1 MKLFLIQGV
10 LAERY
15 NTCYTELRNR
25 INSRSK
31 KGQVCSYS
39 NHLASRPVGYSMR
52 ESLKLILQ
60 HAVTNTTSHA
70 DAGAPA
76 VFVGGRRRNRKKRKP
91 RNGQGKKKSKVT
103 ADYKTD
109 PQFVVTSF
117 MPDFEYI
124 KDVAPKRKYP
134 LVTCVDL
141 EDPVFVYDVTSGR
154 KHGDKESD
162 KDSLYNS
169 SENLSTVKARLD
181 SGCEVDMPSDNDSID
196 NPNVDRIKKGEL
208 SRTHSRDSGMFDDVI
223 DDTSYDVTTANGQA
237 NDNDHDDII
246 DDDASD
252 DVSTDDVAAADES
265 ETDEGLISCS
275 DTISQAESVQ
285 NVSDVENCNVDDV
298 IDNVTSL
305 EKEERAIL
313 DEFEEQFE
321 EIDLNEEKQDII
333 EIGDGYLPLSE
344 ELAQAEVSG
353 LKTDDPVARDAE
365 MVSMETESGVAPS
378 QEGDVARKGKD
389 DIGQLSGPDRFLKLE
404 EEEDDIIFDLSQLE
418 LNNCEGELSAIK
430 DLQRQ
435 TTAGSFLYPTVLESD
450 GPIQIPMDLLIDDDK
465 EDEVLFDASARRDL
479 NITCNPLYEQTLK
492 EEENDKF
499 SLKSFQS
506 GFQTNFDN
514 VNFIQIPTTSA
525 SKPSKESSPLIKNRS
540 SESADEVACCVI
552 L

>member
-1 MKLFLIQGV
+1 M
-10 LAERY
+10 
-15 NTCYTELRNR
+15 T
-25 INSRSK
+25 K
-31 KGQVCSYS
+31 K
-39 NHLASRPVGYSMR
+39 H
-52 ESLKLILQ
+52 IL
-60 HAVTNTTSHA
+60 
-70 DAGAPA
+70 
-76 VFVGGRRRNRKKRKP
+76 
-91 RNGQGKKKSKVT
+91 KSKT
-103 ADYKTD
+103 
-109 PQFVVTSF
+109 
-117 MPDFEYI
+117 
-124 KDVAPKRKYP
+124 
-134 LVTCVDL
+134 
-141 EDPVFVYDVTSGR
+141 VYF
-154 KHGDKESD
+154 
-162 KDSLYNS
+162 
-169 SENLSTVKARLD
+169 
-181 SGCEVDMPSDNDSID
+181 I
-196 NPNVDRIKKGEL
+196 VDRIKKGEL
-208 SRTHSRDSGMFDDVI
+208 SRTHSHDSGMFDDVI
-223 DDTSYDVTTANGQA
+223 DDTSYDVTTANGQV

-378 QEGDVARKGKD
+378 QEGDVARKGED

-514 VNFIQIPTTSA
+514 VNFIQTEQS
-525 SKPSKESSPLIKNRS
+525 
-540 SESADEVACCVI
+540 
-552 L
+552 

>member
-1 MKLFLIQGV
+1 
-10 LAERY
+10 
-15 NTCYTELRNR
+15 
-25 INSRSK
+25 
-31 KGQVCSYS
+31 
-39 NHLASRPVGYSMR
+39 MR

-91 RNGQGKKKSKVT
+91 RN
-103 ADYKTD
+103 
-109 PQFVVTSF
+109 
-117 MPDFEYI
+117 
-124 KDVAPKRKYP
+124 DVAPKRKYP

-169 SENLSTVKARLD
+169 
-181 SGCEVDMPSDNDSID
+181 I
-196 NPNVDRIKKGEL
+196 DRIKKGEL

-223 DDTSYDVTTANGQA
+223 DDTSYDVTTANGQV

-285 NVSDVENCNVDDV
+285 NVSYVENCNVDDV
-298 IDNVTSL
+298 NDNVTSL

-378 QEGDVARKGKD
+378 QEGDVARKV
-389 DIGQLSGPDRFLKLE
+389 
-404 EEEDDIIFDLSQLE
+404 
-418 LNNCEGELSAIK
+418 
-430 DLQRQ
+430 
-435 TTAGSFLYPTVLESD
+435 LYPTVLESD

-514 VNFIQIPTTSA
+514 VNFIQ
-525 SKPSKESSPLIKNRS
+525 
-540 SESADEVACCVI
+540 VY
-552 L
+552 